1 MILGTLE
8 ILSEAYTMAS
18 KTDIESA
25 RVLELI
31 QGMLSAIDGM
41 GADSSFPQ
49 MFYLP
54 RCNFKHT
61 Y

>member
-25 RVLELI
+25 RVFELI
-31 QGMLSAIDGM
+31 QGILLASDGM
-41 GADSSFPQ
+41 SADSSFP
-49 MFYLP
+49 
-54 RCNFKHT
+54 
-61 Y
+61 

>member
-1 MILGTLE
+1 MVLGTLE

-25 RVLELI
+25 RVFELI
-31 QGMLSAIDGM
+31 QGTLLASGGM
-41 GADSSFPQ
+41 GADSSFRQ

-54 RCNFKHT
+54 RCNSKHT